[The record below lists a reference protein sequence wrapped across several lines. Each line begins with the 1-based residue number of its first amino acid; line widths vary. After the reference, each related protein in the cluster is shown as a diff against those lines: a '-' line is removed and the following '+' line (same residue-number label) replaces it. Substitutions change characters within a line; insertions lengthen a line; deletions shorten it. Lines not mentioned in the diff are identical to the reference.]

1 MTAVTGLTITLEYQR
16 IDGPSWQRMELDAAS
31 YFDLEAGDVP
41 SIRGLARHDH
51 AIDYLAVEA
60 SQLRATRLT
69 IVDSALPVE
78 RIVTETFW
86 NGGRSR
92 AIERVDRGDDP
103 YWELILDFQSNT
115 ASPNRE
121 IVRLGRKDGVLIPFY
136 HGYFQENVDGTYP
149 EIQLKIK

>member
-1 MTAVTGLTITLEYQR
+1 MTASTGLTITLEYQR
-16 IDGPSWQRMELDAAS
+16 IDASLWQRIELDAAS
-31 YFDLEAGDVP
+31 YFDLEVGDVP

-60 SQLRATRLT
+60 SQLQATRLT
-69 IVDSALPVE
+69 IVDSALAAE

-92 AIERVDRGDDP
+92 AIERVDSGDDP
-103 YWELILDFQSNT
+103 YWELILDFQPNI

-121 IVRLGRKDGVLIPFY
+121 IVRLGRKDGVLIPYY
-136 HGYFQENVDGTYP
+136 HGYFQKNVDGTYP
-149 EIQLKIK
+149 EIQLNVK